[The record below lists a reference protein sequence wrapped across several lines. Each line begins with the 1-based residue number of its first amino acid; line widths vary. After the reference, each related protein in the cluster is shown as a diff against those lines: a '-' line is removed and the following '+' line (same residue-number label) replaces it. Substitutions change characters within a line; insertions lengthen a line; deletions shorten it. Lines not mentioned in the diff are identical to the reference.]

1 MNEQIIG
8 SIYTLAGGVVLYSVK
23 EIFRYFTDSNLQRKK
38 INLEQIYPIYLDCFK
53 KAKRMIG
60 AYIIPTEQHEFLDFF
75 DIEVFNNLDKQSK
88 KAYENVI
95 GFRQMINLSNRVK
108 AMEDFKMSFN
118 NEFST
123 NQIFFNPSFV
133 METIA
138 IINEYQKD
146 ISYLKN
152 IINKMNENRSYNHID
167 SFITSEYRRKINDYN
182 LYLDKFEEQFSQK
195 FKINRTS
202 IKERIIINLNKRRF
216 K

>member
-1 MNEQIIG
+1 
-8 SIYTLAGGVVLYSVK
+8 A
-23 EIFRYFTDSNLQRKK
+23 KK
-38 INLEQIYPIYLDCFK
+38 
-53 KAKRMIG
+53 MIG

-133 METIA
+133 
-138 IINEYQKD
+138 
-146 ISYLKN
+146 
-152 IINKMNENRSYNHID
+152 
-167 SFITSEYRRKINDYN
+167 
-182 LYLDKFEEQFSQK
+182 
-195 FKINRTS
+195 
-202 IKERIIINLNKRRF
+202 
-216 K
+216 

>member
-1 MNEQIIG
+1 MP
-8 SIYTLAGGVVLYSVK
+8 V
-23 EIFRYFTDSNLQRKK
+23 
-38 INLEQIYPIYLDCFK
+38 YLDCFK
-53 KAKRMIG
+53 KAKKMIG

-152 IINKMNENRSYNHID
+152 IINKMNENRAYNHID

>member
-1 MNEQIIG
+1 
-8 SIYTLAGGVVLYSVK
+8 
-23 EIFRYFTDSNLQRKK
+23 
-38 INLEQIYPIYLDCFK
+38 
-53 KAKRMIG
+53 
-60 AYIIPTEQHEFLDFF
+60 
-75 DIEVFNNLDKQSK
+75 LDKQSK

-152 IINKMNENRSYNHID
+152 IINKMNENRAYNHID

-182 LYLDKFEEQFSQK
+182 LYL
-195 FKINRTS
+195 
-202 IKERIIINLNKRRF
+202 
-216 K
+216 